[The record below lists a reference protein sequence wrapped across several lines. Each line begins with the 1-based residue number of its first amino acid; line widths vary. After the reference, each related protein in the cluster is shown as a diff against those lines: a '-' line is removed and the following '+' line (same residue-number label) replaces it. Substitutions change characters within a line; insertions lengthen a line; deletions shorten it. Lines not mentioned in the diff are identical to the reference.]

1 MKLRIAAAAVLAVLA
16 SCRDS
21 TDEKSDAN
29 ASAGAGANAASV
41 VNASSADQAG
51 DDREMVRFVNSTAKA
66 TSEGLRRNYVDFS
79 FEYPAGWTV
88 TPQRN
93 DGTDRN
99 YVRVVQPPIEG
110 YEPFAFHV
118 GYASANS
125 DAERAGLERSLRQL
139 AEEFGSSMQDYR
151 VTSIGRDQ
159 IGEYESLNWRF
170 SATGPAVVKGG
181 QPAQIY
187 GRGDIVLPPG
197 ATRGVTIISLVT
209 DRTDEARGPAEV
221 GEAGTLKEV
230 FDSFQL
236 GGSGGK

>member
-16 SCRDS
+16 SCGDS
-21 TDEKSDAN
+21 TGDRPDAN
-29 ASAGAGANAASV
+29 ASTNAGANATAV

-51 DDREMVRFVNSTAKA
+51 DDGDMVRFVNSTAKA

-79 FEYPAGWTV
+79 FAYPAGWIV

-99 YVRVVQPPIEG
+99 YVRVAPPPIDG

-125 DAERAGLERSLRQL
+125 EAERAGLEQSVPQL
-139 AEEFGSSMQDYR
+139 ADEFGSSMQDYR

-159 IGEYESLNWRF
+159 VGAYESFGWRF
-170 SATGPAVVKGG
+170 SATAPAVVKGG

-221 GEAGTLKEV
+221 GEAGTLKAV

>member
-1 MKLRIAAAAVLAVLA
+1 MKLMIAAAVVLVALA
-16 SCRDS
+16 SCEDS
-21 TDEKSDAN
+21 TDDRSGAN
-29 ASAGAGANAASV
+29 ASSGAGANASLV
-41 VNASSADQAG
+41 VNASSADQA
-51 DDREMVRFVNSTAKA
+51 DVDREMVRFVNSTTNA
-66 TSEGLRRNYVDFS
+66 TSEGLRRNYLDFS

-99 YVRVVQPPIEG
+99 YVRVAPPPIDG

-125 DAERAGLERSLRQL
+125 DAERTVLEQSLPQF
-139 AEEFGSSMQDYR
+139 AEQFGSSMQDYR

-159 IGEYESLNWRF
+159 VGEYESLTWRF
-170 SATGPAVVKGG
+170 SATAPAMVKGG

-197 ATRGVTIISLVT
+197 ATRGVTIISLMT
-209 DRTDEARGPAEV
+209 NRTDEARGPAEV
-221 GEAGTLKEV
+221 GESGTLKAV
-230 FDSFQL
+230 FDSFRL
-236 GGSGGK
+236 P